1 MGGLSMN
8 QLLLLLNYMKGYR
21 FLYIAAITSV
31 AAATLFTTAAPLV
44 IRVTI
49 DSIIGSQPL
58 EAPEFVQR
66 AIESVGGT
74 DALRQRLWIPGII
87 IIGLTLLRGLFLF
100 LRGRWAAIAAES
112 IAENVRER
120 LYDHLQ
126 HLSYAYHVKAE
137 TGDLIQR
144 ATSDVELLRRFLGMQ
159 FVEAGN
165 AIFMVSVI
173 AFIMFRL
180 HPTMAAVA
188 MAVVPI
194 IFTFAVIFY
203 GRVRSLFQLADEAEA
218 EMQTALQENL
228 TGVRVIKAFARQEF
242 EIEKFEEKNAFHRDL
257 TYRVIRLLA
266 FYWSSSDFLCM
277 AQIGLVLVVGAYFTA
292 NEVITL
298 GTLVV
303 FVTYEGMLLWPVRQ
317 LGRIITDMGKAVVA
331 LTRIQDVLDQPAET
345 MEETGRKPAIQGSVE
360 FSRVTFGYELEHPI
374 LHDISFSVKPGETI
388 GILGPTGSG
397 KSSLVHLL
405 ARLYDYQSGS
415 VKIDGHELCTIDKG
429 WIRRHVGLVLQE
441 PFLFAR
447 TIGTNIRMAKQDAS
461 NEEVQSAAKTASV
474 HDVICEFD
482 KGYETPVGERGV
494 SLSGGQRQRVAIA
507 RAVIKKYPIV
517 IFDDS
522 LSAVDTETDFA
533 IRTALA
539 EEDNRATTFLISH
552 RIISLAEADLIIV
565 MDKGRIVQRGTHDE
579 LIREPGLYKRVWD
592 LQEERD
598 LGVMG

>member
-1 MGGLSMN
+1 MKQL
-8 QLLLLLNYMKGYR
+8 QLLLGYMKGYR
-21 FLYIAAITSV
+21 FLYIAAILSV
-31 AAATLFTTAAPLV
+31 GAATLFTIAGPLV
-44 IRVTI
+44 IRITI

-58 EAPEFVQR
+58 EAPVFVHR
-66 AIESVGGT
+66 AVESWGGLDT
-74 DALRQRLWIPGII
+74 LAKRLWIPGAV

-112 IAENVRER
+112 IAKGVRER
-120 LYDHLQ
+120 LYDHIQ
-126 HLSYAYHVKAE
+126 HLPYSYHVKAE

-165 AIFMVSVI
+165 AIFMVTAI
-173 AFIMFRL
+173 AFVMFRL
-180 HPTMAAVA
+180 HVTMAVVA

-194 IFTFAVIFY
+194 IFIFAVIFY
-203 GRVRSLFQLADEAEA
+203 GRVRSMFQLADEAEA
-218 EMQTALQENL
+218 DMQTALQENL
-228 TGVRVIKAFARQEF
+228 TGVRVIKAFARQDF
-242 EIEKFEEKNAFHRDL
+242 EIEKFEQKNAFHRDL
-257 TYRVIRLLA
+257 TYKVIRLLA

-292 NEVITL
+292 SEIITL

-331 LTRIQDVLDQPAET
+331 LTRIQDVLDQPAENLHA
-345 MEETGRKPAIQGSVE
+345 TGDEPAIQGGVE
-360 FSRVTFGYELEHPI
+360 FANVTFGYEPAHPV
-374 LHDISFSVKPGETI
+374 LRDITFSVRPGQTV

-405 ARLYDYQSGS
+405 ARLYDYQQGS
-415 VKIDGHELCTIDKG
+415 VKIDGHELCQIDKG

-447 TIGTNIRMAKQDAS
+447 TIGTNIRMAKRDAS
-461 NEEVQSAAKTASV
+461 DEEVRSAAKTASV
-474 HDVICEFD
+474 HDVICEFE

-507 RAVIKKYPIV
+507 RAVIRQYPIV

-522 LSAVDTETDFA
+522 LSAVDTETDAA
-533 IRTALA
+533 IRAALS
-539 EEDNRATTFLISH
+539 EEANQATTFLISH
-552 RIISLAEADLIIV
+552 RIISLVSADFVIV
-565 MDKGRIVQRGTHDE
+565 LDKGRIVQQGTHDE
-579 LIREPGLYKRVWD
+579 LIQQPGLYQRVWN
-592 LQEERD
+592 LQED
-598 LGVMG
+598 LDLEVTG